1 MTATLSPFVKELLE
15 KYVGFSK
22 DNQKVFINDSIRH
35 NVKVMDRKIN
45 AKDILDLYEENE
57 RKGISNKILVVCNK
71 IATAQKLME
80 AVKAEAAGKNIS
92 ATVNI
97 FHSRFIKKDRA
108 KLEEEIIKFGKTYD
122 KNGNLDK
129 QSGIWIA
136 TSIVEASLDID
147 FDYLFTELLGFRDLE
162 DAIEKAQKM

>member
-1 MTATLSPFVKELLE
+1 
-15 KYVGFSK
+15 
-22 DNQKVFINDSIRH
+22 
-35 NVKVMDRKIN
+35 MDRKIN

-97 FHSRFIKKDRA
+97 FHSRFIKK
-108 KLEEEIIKFGKTYD
+108 
-122 KNGNLDK
+122 
-129 QSGIWIA
+129 
-136 TSIVEASLDID
+136 
-147 FDYLFTELLGFRDLE
+147 TELNLKKKL
-162 DAIEKAQKM
+162 

>member
-1 MTATLSPFVKELLE
+1 M
-15 KYVGFSK
+15 
-22 DNQKVFINDSIRH
+22 
-35 NVKVMDRKIN
+35 
-45 AKDILDLYEENE
+45 
-57 RKGISNKILVVCNK
+57 
-71 IATAQKLME
+71 
-80 AVKAEAAGKNIS
+80 KAEAAGKHIS

-147 FDYLFTELLGFRDLE
+147 FDYLFTELLDLNSLFQRFGRCNRKGAKNVTMYNCYVYTLSLIHIYTATANRKYKDTVFRMLFSDRKNLLSLYN
-162 DAIEKAQKM
+162 ACLLYTS

>member
-1 MTATLSPFVKELLE
+1 MEWNILQRWVENSDYDSTLISICKRVIR

-35 NVKVMDRKIN
+35 NVKVRDRKIN
-45 AKDILDLYEENE
+45 AKDILNLYEENE

-80 AVKAEAAGKNIS
+80 EVKAEVAGKNIS
-92 ATVNI
+92 VTVNI

-147 FDYLFTELLGFRDLE
+147 FDYLLQSFL
-162 DAIEKAQKM
+162 I